1 MLEQDPH
8 LLEEQRY
15 LNRLKRMETQK
26 VKNFNNLNE
35 KYAMPELKRKRE
47 LDEYENQMIQRR
59 I

>member
-35 KYAMPELKRKRE
+35 KYAMPELQKKRE
-47 LDEYENQMIQRR
+47 LDEYENQMI
-59 I
+59 